1 MRTDSQRSSPVLDE
15 ETLGEVRRI
24 WGFDT
29 LRPLQAEAIQAGLD
43 ARDSLLVMPTGG
55 GKSLC
60 YQVPPL
66 VAARRGDTRLD
77 VCVSPL
83 IALMKDQVDGLRASG
98 YPAAALHSGMAADE
112 REAVRRA
119 VRAGEVR
126 LLFVSPERLLAP
138 GFDTWLGSVGVRA
151 VAVDEAHCISQWG
164 HDFRPEYR
172 QLAGIRTL
180 LPGISIH
187 ACTAT
192 ATPRVQ
198 QDIVEQLGLRNP
210 LVLVGSFD
218 RPNLIYRIEPRVD
231 GRRQLLE
238 VLQRHRDEAVIV
250 YAISRRDT
258 ETLAEYLQRERFKA
272 ACYHAG
278 LAADERHR
286 VQEAFAA
293 EELDVVVATVAFG
306 MGIDRSNVRCVV
318 HMATPKSVEHYQQET
333 GRAGRDGLESECV
346 LFYSYADVVKWRTI
360 MDAASGNSGDEDSP
374 ATADA
379 LQQLEAMTRF
389 AGAAVCRHRWL
400 VEHFGQEYPAKNC
413 GACDVCLGE
422 VRTVPDSTTLARK
435 ILSAVAR
442 TGQRYGAGYLADV
455 LRGADTEDV
464 RRRGHAALPTY
475 GLLRSEDRS
484 ALTNYIFQLAELGLL
499 ERTDGEQPVFVLTR
513 AGREALTGQTP
524 VPLRQPPRGRGRRHA
539 TVDSGVVGLHQVD
552 PALFE
557 ALRGVRKQLAAA
569 RGIPPYLVFSD
580 ATLREMAAVR
590 PQTLQAMRAIKGVGD
605 RKLAEFGQAFLAA
618 CAEAATT

>member
-422 VRTVPDSTTLARK
+422 VRTVPDSTTVARK

>member
-1 MRTDSQRSSPVLDE
+1 VDP
-15 ETLGEVRRI
+15 ETLADIRRV

-29 LRPLQAEAIQAGLD
+29 LRPLQAEAIAAGI
-43 ARDSLLVMPTGG
+43 AGRDSLIVLPTGG

-66 VAARRGDTRLD
+66 AAERRGDARLD
-77 VCVSPL
+77 LCVSPL

-98 YPAAALHSGMAADE
+98 YPAAALHSGLPEGE

-119 VRAGEVR
+119 ARDGQVR

-138 GFDTWLGSVGVRA
+138 GFAAWLGSVGVRA

-172 QLAGIRTL
+172 QLAGLRAL
-180 LPGISIH
+180 LPGVSLH

-198 QDIVEQLGLRNP
+198 RDIVEQLQLRDP

-218 RPNLIYRIEPRVD
+218 RPNLVYRIEPRMD

-238 VLQRHRDEAVIV
+238 VLGRHRDEAVIV
-250 YAISRRDT
+250 YCISRRDT
-258 ETLAEYLQRERFKA
+258 EALAEFLKGQRLKA

-278 LAADERHR
+278 LSTEERHR

-293 EELDVVVATVAFG
+293 EALDIVVATVAFG

-318 HMATPKSVEHYQQET
+318 HMAMPRSVEHYQQET

-346 LFYSYADVVKWRTI
+346 LLHSYADVVKWQTI
-360 MDAASGNSGDEDSP
+360 AELPARAADAASEAQAEG
-374 ATADA
+374 AR
-379 LQQLEAMTRF
+379 QLEAMARF
-389 AGAAVCRHRWL
+389 AGAAVCRHKWI
-400 VEHFGQEYPAKNC
+400 VEHFGQTYERGNC

-422 VRTVPDSTTLARK
+422 VRTVPDSTTVARK

-442 TGQRYGAGYLADV
+442 TGQRFGAGYVADV
-455 LRGADTEDV
+455 LRGADTEEV

-475 GLLRSEDRS
+475 GLLASEDRS
-484 ALTNYIFQLAELGLL
+484 ALTNYIFQLVELGMLA
-499 ERTDGEQPVFVLTR
+499 RTEDEHPVLVLTA
-513 AGREALTGQTP
+513 AGREALAGGVP
-524 VPLRQPPRGRGRRHA
+524 LPLRQPPRGRGRSHA
-539 TVDSGVVGLHQVD
+539 AASSGVEGLHQVD

-557 ALRGVRKQLAAA
+557 ALRGLRREIAAA

-580 ATLREMAAVR
+580 ATLREMAARR
-590 PQTLQAMRAIKGVGD
+590 PRTLEELRTVKGVGD
-605 RKLAEFGQAFLAA
+605 RKLVEFGAAFLAA
-618 CAEAATT
+618 CTSAA

>member
-112 REAVRRA
+112 RDAVRRA

-138 GFDTWLGSVGVRA
+138 GFDAWLGSVGVRA

-278 LAADERHR
+278 LGADERHR

-374 ATADA
+374 ATAEA

-422 VRTVPDSTTLARK
+422 VRTVPDSTTVARK

-499 ERTDGEQPVFVLTR
+499 ERTEGEQPVFVLTR